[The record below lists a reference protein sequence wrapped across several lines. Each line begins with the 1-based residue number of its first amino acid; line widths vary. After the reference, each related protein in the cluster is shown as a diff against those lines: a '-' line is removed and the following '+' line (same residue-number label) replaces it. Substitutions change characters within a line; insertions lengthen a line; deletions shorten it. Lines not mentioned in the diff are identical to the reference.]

1 MPTPAE
7 IDSQIALERE
17 QIRQGLKDLRDNTRK
32 LEEKSYAS
40 ASIYGV
46 VSIEQLLPNIVNR
59 ITGTANRVR
68 QGSAGVAFAE
78 IIRYLRDLEAEAA
91 AAISLKVTF
100 DKVFSIKPGQSTITN
115 ITDAIGTAVENEC
128 MMRHYERSVPGLLNV
143 LKENYF
149 HRSIGTTQ
157 KVTVIKTLM
166 KRYNVDTW
174 DAWGRTNRVKLGGWL
189 LDCICEVSNYF
200 MKTTRRQGRKTILEV
215 SPTPEFLSVKDDIM
229 AQAELFSPLAWPMLI
244 EPNDWTPDGNHGG
257 YILNEVMRGY
267 DMVRRGNP
275 YRIQGEQPVDFL
287 NRIQKV
293 AYTLNPFIVG
303 VAKTLQERQ
312 IQVGKFIPIV
322 ELPLPPKPP
331 DIADNAEARHDYR
344 RRATEV
350 CNINKQAFKKSC
362 RTRMTMN
369 AVKRFKDVEKFFIP
383 WSFDYRGRAY
393 PIPAFLTPQ
402 DTDFG
407 KSLLKFHNHAF
418 MTPEAEHW
426 LAFQCATTYGLD
438 KSTMSERMTWTLENR
453 NLIERIAKDPIGNL
467 SEWEGAED
475 PWTFLAACDEYYH
488 CVIECDRNYTN
499 SCVAVDATCSGLQIL
514 AGLARDASTAKLVN
528 VLPSD
533 RPQDAYK
540 VIAEEAKPHVPVH
553 LQPYMDRKTTKRTVM
568 TVPYNAKPFSNRS
581 YIKEALLS
589 KKLEYVKEDTDKHAV
604 ESDLKDKAVTFTS
617 EDLTA
622 TVKAVRDAM
631 NVIVPG
637 PMKVMKWIESEV
649 AAAIDR
655 GATELSWKTPSGFVV
670 TQKLMKKDVK
680 FVELQLLGRCQIKVA
695 DGNTDEV
702 DKNHHKNATAPNL
715 IHSLDASL
723 LHLSATRFNAP
734 ISLIHDSV
742 LCRATDMSMLSQIVR
757 ETYMYLFAEH
767 DYLRDWAQQIGAE
780 SEPPIIDTLEPES
793 VIESTYF
800 FC

>member
-1 MPTPAE
+1 LPTPAQ
-7 IDSQIALERE
+7 IDEQIALERE
-17 QIRQGLKDLRDNTRK
+17 QIRQGLKELRDNTYK

-40 ASIYGV
+40 ASVYGV
-46 VSIEQLLPNIVNR
+46 VSIDQLLPLVVAR
-59 ITGTANRVR
+59 IQDTHLRIR
-68 QGSAGVAFAE
+68 QGNAGVAFAE
-78 IIRYLRDLEAEAA
+78 IIQYLADLEPEAA
-91 AAISLKVTF
+91 AAITLKVTF
-100 DKVFSIKPGQSTITN
+100 DKVFSVKPGQSTVANVTA
-115 ITDAIGTAVENEC
+115 AIGQAVENEC
-128 MMRHYERSVPGLLNV
+128 MMRHYERNVPGLLKT
-143 LKENYF
+143 LKDNYF

-166 KRYNVDTW
+166 KRYDVDYWKGWNQTS
-174 DAWGRTNRVKLGGWL
+174 RVKLGGWL

-200 MKTTRRQGRKTILEV
+200 TKTLRRQGRKTINEV
-215 SPTPEFLSVKDDIM
+215 CPTPEFLSVKDEIM
-229 AQAELFSPLAWPMLI
+229 AQAELFSPLAWPMLV
-244 EPNDWTPDGNHGG
+244 EPNDWTPEGKHGG

-275 YRIQGEQPVDFL
+275 SLIQGEQPVEFL

-293 AYTLNPFIVG
+293 AYTLNPFIVE
-303 VAKTLQERQ
+303 VAETLQRQ
-312 IQVGKFIPIV
+312 QMQVGKFIPII
-322 ELPLPPKPP
+322 EIPLPPKPV
-331 DIADNAEARHDYR
+331 DIANNAESRKDYR
-344 RRATEV
+344 RRAAEV
-350 CNINKQAFKKSC
+350 CNINAQAFKKSC

-369 AVKRFKDVEKFFIP
+369 AVERFKDVDKFFIP

-407 KSLLKFHNHAF
+407 KSLLKFHNHAP
-418 MTPEAEHW
+418 MTEAAEYW
-426 LAFQCATTYGLD
+426 LSFQCATTYGRTKD
-438 KSTMSERMTWTLENR
+438 TITERLTWTLENLD
-453 NLIERIAKDPIGNL
+453 LITRIAEHPIRYL
-467 SEWEGAED
+467 PEWEGADE

-488 CVIECDRNYTN
+488 CVIKRTRKYTN
-499 SCVAVDATCSGLQIL
+499 LPVAVDATCSGLQIL
-514 AGLARDASTAKLVN
+514 AGLARDKSTAKLVN
-528 VLPSD
+528 VIPSE

-568 TVPYNAKPFSNRS
+568 TVPYNAKPFSNRG
-581 YIKEALLS
+581 YIREALAE
-589 KKLEYVKEDTDKHAV
+589 KGV
-604 ESDLKDKAVTFTS
+604 EVEK

-622 TVKAVRDAM
+622 VVKAVRDAM

-637 PMKVMKWIESEV
+637 PMRVMKWIESEV

-655 GATELSWKTPSGFVV
+655 GATELSWVTPSGFVV
-670 TQKLMKKDVK
+670 TQKLMKKDIK
-680 FVELQLLGRCQIKVA
+680 RIELQLLGRCQIKVA
-695 DGNTDEV
+695 DGHTDQV

-742 LCRATDMSMLSQIVR
+742 LCRATDMDALSEIIR

-767 DYLRDWAQQIGAE
+767 DYLTDWAQQIGAE
-780 SEPPIIDTLEPES
+780 SEPPIIDTLQPES